1 MTGRVREA
9 DSLFKITL
17 TDDSLFRLDP
27 VRTSP
32 KIYDIYYSAIAAW
45 QKQRPAPVVAPLS
58 PWRYGLYLC
67 PFGAGQFYNRERA
80 KGVALGLVQ
89 ALALGAS
96 LIYYNTRQD
105 LYSPDYGWYAGNLE
119 KNRSAMTGARVTF
132 SIAAAAWAYGA
143 IDAFLAEKRRGLK

>member
-9 DSLFKITL
+9 DSLFKMTL

-32 KIYDIYYSAIAAW
+32 KIYDVYYSARVAW
-45 QKQRPAPVVAPLS
+45 QRERPSPVVAPL
-58 PWRYGLYLC
+58 PAWRYGLYLC

-80 KGVALGLVQ
+80 KGVALCVVQ

-96 LIYYNTRQD
+96 FIYYNTRQD

-119 KNRSAMTGARVTF
+119 KNRSAMTGVRVTF
-132 SIAAAAWAYGA
+132 GLATAAWAYGA
-143 IDAFLAEKRRGLK
+143 IDAFRADKRRGLK